1 MKIKT
6 LRDGEG
12 LPPKGTIVKARIV
25 QKFIMFE
32 GFKDVY
38 QILEDGKHLG
48 SFLDKNSAIE
58 VDSQGVMKE

>member
-12 LPPKGTIVKARIV
+12 LPPKGTVVKARIV
-25 QKFIMFE
+25 QKFIVFE
-32 GFKDVY
+32 GYRDVY

-48 SFLDKNSAIE
+48 NFLDKNSAIE
-58 VDSQGVMKE
+58 IDNHGVMKG